1 MQAGPP
7 SLECKVRNAGW
18 NAGGFAADQAS
29 RVSAPISF
37 GRGHSIMYG
46 PGLYQPGP
54 DQDISRN
61 EVSKSVI
68 DLLET
73 VPDRYREGKG
83 LAILIGFSQDSL
95 QAHLKIRPIGTPRPR
110 HPLLISQRR
119 TFQRSSQHSAH
130 QCSTAHTCARFHAP
144 AEQLSKTCTGGTI
157 HTTSS
162 RLVAPEPSPRSLV
175 RPPH

>member
-46 PGLYQPGP
+46 TGLYQPGP

-73 VPDRYREGKG
+73 VPDRYREG
-83 LAILIGFSQDSL
+83 
-95 QAHLKIRPIGTPRPR
+95 
-110 HPLLISQRR
+110 
-119 TFQRSSQHSAH
+119 QRSRHSDWLQPRLFTGSLENKTDWYAPSEASFADQPAKDIPAKLTTLRSSMFH
-130 QCSTAHTCARFHAP
+130 CSYLCKVPRACGTAFKNVYRGDDPHHF
-144 AEQLSKTCTGGTI
+144 K
-157 HTTSS
+157 SS
-162 RLVAPEPSPRSLV
+162 CCS
-175 RPPH
+175 